1 MSDKLPGLILFVVGL
16 LSIIGAALNW
26 RIITRPGKLFNI
38 LFGDRIARII
48 YMLVSLFLLVL
59 GLGQI
64 FGLNWLGL

>member
-1 MSDKLPGLILFVVGL
+1 MSDKLPGLILFVTGL

-48 YMLVSLFLLVL
+48 YMLVGLFLLVL

>member
-1 MSDKLPGLILFVVGL
+1 MSDTTTGLILILVGL
-16 LSIIGAALNW
+16 LVVTGASLNW
-26 RIITRPGKLFNI
+26 RIVTHPGKLLNR

-48 YMLVSLFLLVL
+48 YAAVGLFIFVL